1 MNKELEKEFYSAVR
15 IVDKLKVIGINNLAH
30 YSFVVKYKH
39 DIVNNNKILFI
50 DNEMNIIIVQNSKNI
65 YNKVYINNVR
75 NLLGA
80 MTTKV
85 KCDEFNNIL
94 FGNHKP
100 CFDKDKINYKN
111 RPDGKIDYHVIS
123 TDVIRNIK
131 IWIKISELRERLHRK
146 TIIWSQS

>member
-1 MNKELEKEFYSAVR
+1 MNKELEKEFSSEVR
-15 IVDKLKVIGINNLAH
+15 IVDKLKVVGINNLAH

-39 DIVNNNKILFI
+39 DIVDNNKILFI

-65 YNKVYINNVR
+65 YNRVYIINVR

-94 FGNHKP
+94 FGTHEAFFN
-100 CFDKDKINYKN
+100 KDKIKYKN
-111 RPDGKIDYHVIS
+111 RPNGKIDYHAIS
-123 TDVIRNIK
+123 TDVLRNIK
-131 IWIKISELRERLHRK
+131 IWIKISELAARLHR
-146 TIIWSQS
+146 

>member
-1 MNKELEKEFYSAVR
+1 MNKELEKEFYSEVR
-15 IVDKLKVIGINNLAH
+15 MVDKLKVVGINNLAH

-94 FGNHKP
+94 FGTHKA
-100 CFDKDKINYKN
+100 FFSKDKINYKN
-111 RPDGKIDYHVIS
+111 RPNGKIDYHAIS
-123 TDVIRNIK
+123 TDVLRNIK
-131 IWIKISELRERLHRK
+131 IWIKVSELAERLHR
-146 TIIWSQS
+146 

>member
-15 IVDKLKVIGINNLAH
+15 IGDRLKVVGVNNLAH

-39 DIVNNNKILFI
+39 DIVNSNKILFI
-50 DNEMNIIIVQNSKNI
+50 DDEMNIINVQHSKNI
-65 YNKVYINNVR
+65 YDRVYINNVR
-75 NLLGA
+75 NLSGS

-85 KCDEFNNIL
+85 KCDEINNIL
-94 FGNHKP
+94 VGTHKA
-100 CFDKDKINYKN
+100 FFNKDKINYVN

-131 IWIKISELRERLHRK
+131 IWIRISELTERLLK
-146 TIIWSQS
+146 

>member
-1 MNKELEKEFYSAVR
+1 MNKELEKEFYSEVR
-15 IVDKLKVIGINNLAH
+15 MVDKLKVVGINNLAH

-94 FGNHKP
+94 FGTHKA
-100 CFDKDKINYKN
+100 FFNKDKINYKN
-111 RPDGKIDYHVIS
+111 RPNCKIDYHVIS
-123 TDVIRNIK
+123 TDVLRNIK
-131 IWIKISELRERLHRK
+131 IWIKVSELAERLHR
-146 TIIWSQS
+146 

>member
-15 IVDKLKVIGINNLAH
+15 MVDKLKLLGINNLAH

-94 FGNHKP
+94 FGTHKA
-100 CFDKDKINYKN
+100 FFNKDKINYKN

-123 TDVIRNIK
+123 TDVLRNIK
-131 IWIKISELRERLHRK
+131 IWIKVSELAERLHRK
-146 TIIWSQS
+146 TII

>member
-1 MNKELEKEFYSAVR
+1 MNKELEKEFYSAVM
-15 IVDKLKVIGINNLAH
+15 IGDMLKVVNANSIAK

-94 FGNHKP
+94 FGTHKA
-100 CFDKDKINYKN
+100 FFNKDKINYKN
-111 RPDGKIDYHVIS
+111 RPNGKIDYHAIS
-123 TDVIRNIK
+123 TDVLRNIR
-131 IWIKISELRERLHRK
+131 IWIKLSELAERLHR
-146 TIIWSQS
+146 

>member
-1 MNKELEKEFYSAVR
+1 MNKELEKEFSSEIR
-15 IVDKLKVIGINNLAH
+15 IVDKLKVVGINNLAH

-94 FGNHKP
+94 FGTHKA
-100 CFDKDKINYKN
+100 FFNKDKINYKN

-123 TDVIRNIK
+123 TDVLRNIK
-131 IWIKISELRERLHRK
+131 IWIKISELAARLHR
-146 TIIWSQS
+146 

>member
-1 MNKELEKEFYSAVR
+1 MNKELEKEFYSEVR
-15 IVDKLKVIGINNLAH
+15 MVDKLKVVGINNLAH

-39 DIVNNNKILFI
+39 DIVNDNKILFI
-50 DNEMNIIIVQNSKNI
+50 DNEMNIIIVQNSKSI

-94 FGNHKP
+94 FGTHKA
-100 CFDKDKINYKN
+100 FFNKDKINYKN
-111 RPDGKIDYHVIS
+111 RPDGKIDYNVIS
-123 TDVIRNIK
+123 TDVLRNIK
-131 IWIKISELRERLHRK
+131 IWIKVSELAERLHR
-146 TIIWSQS
+146 

>member
-1 MNKELEKEFYSAVR
+1 MNKELEKEFYSEVR
-15 IVDKLKVIGINNLAH
+15 MVDKLKVVGINNLAH

-94 FGNHKP
+94 FGTHKA
-100 CFDKDKINYKN
+100 FFNKDKINYKN

-123 TDVIRNIK
+123 TDVLRNIK
-131 IWIKISELRERLHRK
+131 IWIKVSELAERLHR
-146 TIIWSQS
+146 

>member
-1 MNKELEKEFYSAVR
+1 MNKELEKEFSSAVR
-15 IVDKLKVIGINNLAH
+15 MVDKLKVVGINNLAH
-30 YSFVVKYKH
+30 HSFVVKYKH

-50 DNEMNIIIVQNSKNI
+50 DNEMNIIIVQDSKNI

-94 FGNHKP
+94 FGTHEAFFN
-100 CFDKDKINYKN
+100 KDKINYKN
-111 RPDGKIDYHVIS
+111 RPNGKIDYHVIS
-123 TDVIRNIK
+123 TDVLRNIK
-131 IWIKISELRERLHRK
+131 IWIKISELRERLHR
-146 TIIWSQS
+146 

>member
-1 MNKELEKEFYSAVR
+1 MNKELEKEFYSEVR
-15 IVDKLKVIGINNLAH
+15 MVDKLKVVGVNNLAH

-39 DIVNNNKILFI
+39 DIVDNNKILFI
-50 DNEMNIIIVQNSKNI
+50 DNEMNIIIVQDSKNI

-94 FGNHKP
+94 FGTHKA
-100 CFDKDKINYKN
+100 FFNKDKINYKN

-123 TDVIRNIK
+123 TDVLRNIK
-131 IWIKISELRERLHRK
+131 IWIKLSELAERLHR
-146 TIIWSQS
+146 

>member
-1 MNKELEKEFYSAVR
+1 MNKELEKEFFSEVR
-15 IVDKLKVIGINNLAH
+15 IVDKLKVVGINNLAH

-39 DIVNNNKILFI
+39 DIVNDNKILFI

-80 MTTKV
+80 MTSKV

-94 FGNHKP
+94 FGTHEAFFN
-100 CFDKDKINYKN
+100 KDKINYKN
-111 RPDGKIDYHVIS
+111 RPDGKIEYHVIS
-123 TDVIRNIK
+123 TDVLRNIK
-131 IWIKISELRERLHRK
+131 IWIKISELRERLHR
-146 TIIWSQS
+146 

>member
-1 MNKELEKEFYSAVR
+1 MNKELEKEFSSEVR
-15 IVDKLKVIGINNLAH
+15 IVDKLKVVGINNLAH

-39 DIVNNNKILFI
+39 DIVNDNKILFI

-94 FGNHKP
+94 FGTHKA
-100 CFDKDKINYKN
+100 FFSKDKINYKN
-111 RPDGKIDYHVIS
+111 RPDGKIDYNVIS
-123 TDVIRNIK
+123 TDVLRNIK
-131 IWIKISELRERLHRK
+131 IWIKISELRERLHR
-146 TIIWSQS
+146 

>member
-1 MNKELEKEFYSAVR
+1 MDKELEKEFSSEIR
-15 IVDKLKVIGINNLAH
+15 IVDKLKVVGINNLAH

-50 DNEMNIIIVQNSKNI
+50 DDEMNIILVQNSKNI
-65 YNKVYINNVR
+65 YNRVYIINVR

-94 FGNHKP
+94 FGTHEAFFN
-100 CFDKDKINYKN
+100 KDKIKYKN
-111 RPDGKIDYHVIS
+111 RPNGKIDYHVIS
-123 TDVIRNIK
+123 TDVLRNIK
-131 IWIKISELRERLHRK
+131 IWIKISELAARLHR
-146 TIIWSQS
+146 

>member
-1 MNKELEKEFYSAVR
+1 MNKELEKEFYSGVR
-15 IVDKLKVIGINNLAH
+15 IVDKLKVVGINNLAH

-39 DIVNNNKILFI
+39 DIVNDNKILFI

-94 FGNHKP
+94 FGTHKA
-100 CFDKDKINYKN
+100 FFNKDKINYKN
-111 RPDGKIDYHVIS
+111 RPDGKIDYNVIS
-123 TDVIRNIK
+123 TDVLRNIK
-131 IWIKISELRERLHRK
+131 IWIKVSELAERLHR
-146 TIIWSQS
+146 

>member
-1 MNKELEKEFYSAVR
+1 MNKELEKEFSSAVM
-15 IVDKLKVIGINNLAH
+15 IGDMLKVVNANSIAK

-94 FGNHKP
+94 FGTHKA
-100 CFDKDKINYKN
+100 FFNKDKINYKN
-111 RPDGKIDYHVIS
+111 RPNGKIDYHAIS
-123 TDVIRNIK
+123 TDVLRNIK
-131 IWIKISELRERLHRK
+131 IWIKLSELAERLHR
-146 TIIWSQS
+146 

>member
-1 MNKELEKEFYSAVR
+1 MNKELEKEFYSEVR
-15 IVDKLKVIGINNLAH
+15 MVDKLKVVGINNLAH

-39 DIVNNNKILFI
+39 DIVNDNKILFI
-50 DNEMNIIIVQNSKNI
+50 DNEMNIINVQNSKSI

-94 FGNHKP
+94 FGTHKA
-100 CFDKDKINYKN
+100 FFNKDKINYKN
-111 RPDGKIDYHVIS
+111 RPDGKIDYNVIS
-123 TDVIRNIK
+123 TDVLRNIK
-131 IWIKISELRERLHRK
+131 IWIKVSELAERLHR
-146 TIIWSQS
+146 